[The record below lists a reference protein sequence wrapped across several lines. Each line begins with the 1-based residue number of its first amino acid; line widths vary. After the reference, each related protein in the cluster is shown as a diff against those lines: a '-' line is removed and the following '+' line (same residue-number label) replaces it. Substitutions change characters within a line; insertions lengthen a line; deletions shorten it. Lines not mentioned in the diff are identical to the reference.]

1 MSVTAIMTD
10 FKYITINSNDD
21 RIQTFFDQYLNDIE
35 FFFPDFDIEEISLSE
50 IEILIIDDKCCGV
63 IIYHGKGEEMH
74 IELDYVIKE
83 FRNLGIGQSY
93 IPELFTQFKKL
104 GYKEV
109 FAKTGNDRHKIYL
122 DGLGFNSS
130 KSHPDLLEQK
140 L

>member
-35 FFFPDFDIEEISLSE
+35 FFFPDFDIEEISFAE
-50 IEILIIDDKCCGV
+50 IELMIIDDQLCG
-63 IIYHGKGEEMH
+63 ILIYQDKGEEMH

-93 IPELFTQFKKL
+93 IPYLFYQFKKA

-109 FAKTGNDRHKIYL
+109 YAKTGNERHKLYL
-122 DGLGFNSS
+122 NTLGFNSS